1 MVSPTKQTAAE
12 LQKAYDFFN
21 RTLFGKTLPPCL
33 ITLQRQRRSYGY
45 FSGDRWTT
53 EEGELTDEIALNP
66 AHFIDRYLE
75 ETLSTLVH
83 EMVHLWQHHFGRP
96 GRGRYHNQEWAQQ
109 MEEIGLMPSDTGEPG
124 GKRTGDQVSHYIVED
139 GPYDHA
145 AEELVGAGFTLTWA
159 DVVSDDADDTGANK
173 SNRTKYSCP
182 ECRIN
187 VWGKPALNLLCGD
200 CSTTRNHVALKL
212 S

>member
-21 RTLFGKTLPPCL
+21 RTLFGKKLPPCL

-53 EEGELTDEIALNP
+53 EEGELTDEIALNA

-83 EMVHLWQHHFGRP
+83 E
-96 GRGRYHNQEWAQQ
+96 
-109 MEEIGLMPSDTGEPG
+109 IS
-124 GKRTGDQVSHYIVED
+124 
-139 GPYDHA
+139 
-145 AEELVGAGFTLTWA
+145 
-159 DVVSDDADDTGANK
+159 
-173 SNRTKYSCP
+173 
-182 ECRIN
+182 
-187 VWGKPALNLLCGD
+187 
-200 CSTTRNHVALKL
+200 
-212 S
+212 